1 MTVEQF
7 EEQLAGF
14 GESIRDLNPLL
25 DQLANEIASQIR
37 QDAPVDTGALRNSI
51 RTFVSNNSFELTMLY
66 YGAFQNYG
74 VKGTEQGTAD
84 PVAFG
89 ITPRPTNEPF
99 YAFKTRR
106 YGLPP
111 RRFFDITDI
120 EDLIVRRLE
129 TQISEEL

>member
-1 MTVEQF
+1 MTVEEF

-51 RTFVSNNSFELTMLY
+51 RTFVSHNSFELTMLY

-74 VKGTEQGTAD
+74 VKGTEQGNAD

-106 YGLPP
+106 YGLPA
-111 RRFFDITDI
+111 RRFFDISDI
-120 EDLIVRRLE
+120 EDLIVSRLE